1 MTAII
6 PVAQKSV
13 HLSEILPL
21 NVVSPLNIMC
31 FRLTPEID
39 KELGNRLSF
48 RFSRKFPGIV
58 ASWHEG
64 SFWVLG
70 KLGTQIP
77 TQGEWRK
84 AIVEIQE
91 ELKTDIGD
99 RTFSI
104 QWVRQPLTTP
114 QVLAKLAV
122 EILKVHRPLS
132 PISIGNQNG
141 VKVVRKAD
149 LWTEIIE
156 LSTGIKPGIT
166 ITVRS
171 SIFSTLNL
179 DEFFNNHPY
188 RQNPEKLLIGL
199 KVEDIERGSNCRIT
213 AIVGTLGEQREEL
226 IELAKGSISR
236 QKLIEAPPEQPVV
249 SIQFGKNKKQF
260 RYPLAA
266 LRPCVTAETADQFQ
280 VKYGDLLKVAKIS
293 HQERQNLLKSYKQLA
308 HDTLTGYGFGLEKSI
323 NSSKYPDLFWQPS
336 TLLDQTPLLF
346 GKKVKGIRG
355 RVLTGLSQGGVYRR
369 HEDYSDLSRSIRIS
383 VLKLCDMTV
392 GSFLEGNSSENVKQ
406 RLQKYGF
413 SSIIVSKKA
422 LSIKDLSGAALRA
435 EVEKAVNELIA
446 VPPDMVLV
454 FLPQSDR
461 NSDNDEGGSLYQRIY
476 SQLLR
481 RRIASQIIYEDTLKN
496 VAPNQI
502 LNQVIPGIL
511 AKLGNL
517 PFILAEPLEIADYCI
532 GLDISRNTKKKL
544 PGTMN
549 ACASVR
555 LYGSK
560 GEFIRYQLE
569 DAFIEG
575 EEIPQRV
582 LETLLPE
589 AELRNKTV
597 LIYRDGSFCGE
608 EVNHLLEWAKAIEA
622 KFILV
627 ECKKSGSPRLYD
639 LKDKNIAAPTQGLA
653 LRLSSREGILVT
665 TKVSESVGLAQP
677 LRLIVHSRG
686 HQVSIESVVETTLKL
701 TLLHHG
707 ALQVPRL
714 PMPLYGSDRIA
725 GLRLQGIYPSSM
737 LMGDRQFWL

>member
-1 MTAII
+1 MTNV
-6 PVAQKSV
+6 VAVGQKLV

-21 NVVSPLNIMC
+21 SIASPLNIMC

-64 SFWVLG
+64 HFFILG
-70 KLGTQIP
+70 MLNQP
-77 TQGEWRK
+77 MPSSSEWRE
-84 AIVEIQE
+84 AMVEIQD

-104 QWVRQPLTTP
+104 QWVRQPSATP

-122 EILKVHRPLS
+122 QIIKVHRPLS
-132 PISIGNQNG
+132 TIAVKEQKG
-141 VKVVRKAD
+141 VKVVRKAEVYPETVELQNELKACISLTID
-149 LWTEIIE
+149 SKIVSII
-156 LSTGIKPGIT
+156 
-166 ITVRS
+166 
-171 SIFSTLNL
+171 NL

-188 RQNPEKLLIGL
+188 RQNPEQVLNNLQ
-199 KVEDIERGSNCRIT
+199 VQEIERGGNCKIT
-213 AIVGTLGEQREEL
+213 EIVGTLGEQREEL
-226 IELAKGSISR
+226 IKLAQGSVSK

-249 SIQFGKNKKQF
+249 SVQFGKNKKPF

-266 LRPCVTAETADQFQ
+266 LRPCITPENADLFQ
-280 VKYGDLLKVAKIS
+280 VNYGDFLKATKIR
-293 HQERQNLLKSYKQLA
+293 HQERQNLLKSYKELA
-308 HDTLTGYGFGLEKSI
+308 QDTLTDYGFGLGKSI
-323 NSSKYPDLFWQPS
+323 NSREYPNLFWQPS
-336 TLLDQTPLLF
+336 TPLDQTPLLF
-346 GKKVKGIRG
+346 GKSVKGIRG
-355 RVLTGLSQGGVYRR
+355 RVLAGLSQGGVYRR
-369 HEDYSDLSRSIRIS
+369 HEDYTDLSRSIRIS
-383 VLKLCDMTV
+383 VLKLCDTIV
-392 GSFLEGNSSENVKQ
+392 GSFLEGNSSDNVKQ

-413 SSIIVSKKA
+413 SSDIVSKKA
-422 LSIKDLSGAALRA
+422 LSVKDLSGAALRA
-435 EVEKAVNELIA
+435 EVEKAINELIV
-446 VPPDMVLV
+446 VPPDIVLV

-461 NSDNDEGGSLYQRIY
+461 TADNDEGGSLYQRIY

-481 RRIASQIIYEDTLKN
+481 RKIASQIIYDNTLKS
-496 VAPNQI
+496 VDPKQI
-502 LNQVIPGIL
+502 LHQVIPGIL

-517 PFILAEPLEIADYCI
+517 PFILAEPLKIADYCV
-532 GLDISRNTKKKL
+532 GLDISRNVKKKL

-555 LYGSK
+555 LYGAN

-569 DAFIEG
+569 DAFVEG

-582 LETLLPE
+582 LETLLPG

-608 EVNHLLEWAKAIEA
+608 EVKHLLEWAKAIEA

-639 LKDKNIAAPTQGLA
+639 LKEKTIDAPTQGLA
-653 LRLSSREGILVT
+653 LKLSSQEAILVT
-665 TKVSESVGLAQP
+665 TKVSQSVGLAQP
-677 LRLIVHSRG
+677 LRLIVHSQG

-725 GLRLQGIYPSSM
+725 GLRLDGIYPSSM

>member
-1 MTAII
+1 MTAVV
-6 PVAQKSV
+6 PVAQKLV

-21 NVVSPLNIMC
+21 SILSPLGLRC
-31 FRLTPEID
+31 FRVTPEID

-48 RFSRKFPGIV
+48 RFSRKFPGMV

-64 SFWVLG
+64 YFWVVG
-70 KLGTQIP
+70 IVGQQMP
-77 TQGEWRK
+77 SQNQWRE
-84 AIVEIQE
+84 AIGEIQE

-99 RTFSI
+99 RTYSI
-104 QWVRQPLTTP
+104 QWVREPSRTP
-114 QVLAKLAV
+114 QVLAKLAAQ
-122 EILKVHRPLS
+122 ILKVHRPLS
-132 PISIGNQNG
+132 PITVLEKKG
-141 VKVVRKAD
+141 VKVFRRAD
-149 LWTEIIE
+149 FWKETIE
-156 LSTGIKPGIT
+156 LSTGIKPGLT

-171 SIFSTLNL
+171 SIVSIFNL

-199 KVEDIERGSNCRIT
+199 GVEDIERSSNCEIT
-213 AIVGTLGEQREEL
+213 EIVGTLEEQREAL
-226 IELAKGSISR
+226 IALAQGSIIK

-249 SIQFGKNKKQF
+249 SVQFGKNKKQF

-266 LRPCVTAETADQFQ
+266 LRPCITPETADHFQ
-280 VKYGDLLKVAKIS
+280 VKYGDLLKAAKIRY
-293 HQERQNLLKSYKQLA
+293 QEQQNLLKDYKQLA
-308 HDTLTGYGFGLEKSI
+308 HDTLADYGFGLEKSI
-323 NSSKYPDLFWQPS
+323 NSRDYPDLFWQPS
-336 TLLDQTPLLF
+336 TPLDQTPLLF
-346 GKKVKGIRG
+346 GGNIKGVRG
-355 RVLTGLSQGGVYRR
+355 RILMGLSQGGVYRR
-369 HEDYSDLSRSIRIS
+369 HEDYTDVSRSIRIS
-383 VLKLCDMTV
+383 ALKLCDMTV
-392 GSFLEGNSSENVKQ
+392 GSFLEGNSGENVRQ

-413 SSIIVSKKA
+413 NSDIVNKKA
-422 LSIKDLSGAALRA
+422 LSVKDLSGAVLRA
-435 EVEKAVNELIA
+435 EVEKAVNELIT
-446 VPPDMVLV
+446 VPPDIVLV

-461 NSDNDEGGSLYQRIY
+461 TADNDEGGSLYQRIY

-481 RRIASQIIYEDTLKN
+481 RKIASQIIYDDTLKS
-496 VAPNQI
+496 VDPKQI

-517 PFILAEPLEIADYCI
+517 PFILAEPLKIADYCI
-532 GLDISRNTKKKL
+532 GLDISRNFKKKL

-555 LYGSK
+555 LYGAN

-608 EVNHLLEWAKAIEA
+608 EVDHLLEWAKAIEA

-639 LKDKNIAAPTQGLA
+639 FKEKNIAAPTQGLA
-653 LRLSSREGILVT
+653 LRLSSREAILVT
-665 TKVSESVGLAQP
+665 TKVSENVGLAQP
-677 LRLIVHSRG
+677 LRLIVHSQG
-686 HQVSIESVVETTLKL
+686 HQASIESVVETTLKL

-707 ALQVPRL
+707 ALNAPRL
-714 PMPLYGSDRIA
+714 PVPLYGSDRIA
-725 GLRLQGIYPSSM
+725 GLRLDGIYPSSM